1 MSRARDTA
9 GIIQYNRIS
18 FDSNNAVGIGSS
30 IPDTKLDVAGG
41 MRVTGIVTAS
51 SFVGAITGTASD
63 ASGASGDFSIADK
76 IVHTGDTNTAI
87 RFPAAD
93 TFTVETAGSE
103 RLRVSSNVGVGDDNP
118 SVKLNVKG
126 SGDSLAGLNVHSKI
140 EDTTSLAANVGGMLA
155 FEGVYTSGAAE
166 AVFSA
171 IHGGKENGTDGNY
184 AGYLRV
190 FTRANGGLPAERLR
204 IDSGGRLLLGTGG
217 LSTDQ
222 DAAFQVASTSF
233 GVAQIFRTGSAGSSL
248 HLSSTTGTLASPAA
262 LADGDHAGYLS
273 YRAYDGAAWRTGA
286 NIGAAADGQTW
297 ASGDCPTRL
306 VFATTADAGTSPTE
320 RLRITS
326 TGIVRIPDSG
336 KFTCGASD
344 DLQIYH
350 NGSNSF
356 IEDKGTGILALTT
369 NGTGIHF
376 MNDAQD
382 EFLAK
387 FQKDG
392 EVILYQ
398 DNSARVTTT
407 ADGVD
412 FGGTGSIKV
421 PVGTTAQRNAS
432 PTAGDFR
439 YNSETGGFEG
449 YTTEWGSIAGGGGG
463 ITSAFSSPSG
473 ITTHVFLSDAQ
484 EHKFTCSGITTISC
498 AGGVEGESHTIR
510 IINSGITTVG
520 FSTFFLF
527 PSGAAPSLPTAD
539 GAISL
544 ISFTVNR
551 VGAAGTQL
559 LAGASVNFS

>member
-93 TFTVETAGSE
+93 TFTVETSGSE
-103 RLRVSSNVGVGDDNP
+103 
-118 SVKLNVKG
+118 
-126 SGDSLAGLNVHSKI
+126 A
-140 EDTTSLAANVGGMLA
+140 
-155 FEGVYTSGAAE
+155 
-166 AVFSA
+166 
-171 IHGGKENGTDGNY
+171 
-184 AGYLRV
+184 
-190 FTRANGGLPAERLR
+190 LR

-306 VFATTADAGTSPTE
+306 VFATTADGGTSPTE
-320 RLRITS
+320 ALRITS
-326 TGIVRIPDSG
+326 AQKVLINTTSAASSSDSLAPLQVEADTDADAIAIFGRSADDVSEVAFYENDKSTKLGELQYQQSALNFRHRVGHISFAAGGTTEQLRLTTAGLLSIVNDTG
-336 KFTCGASD
+336 KFTAGSSD
-344 DLQIYH
+344 DLQMYH
-350 NGSNSF
+350 DGTHSRIVDNRDSGTLRLQADGF
-356 IEDKGTGILALTT
+356 KVIDK
-369 NGTGIHF
+369 
-376 MNDAQD
+376 DAG
-382 EFLAK
+382 ETMISAVL
-387 FQKDG
+387 DG
-392 EVILYQ
+392 AVELYH
-398 DNSARVTTT
+398 DNSVRVATT

-412 FGGTGSIKV
+412 FSGTGSIKV
-421 PVGTTAQRNAS
+421 PVGTTAER
-432 PTAGDFR
+432 PTGVAGDFR
-439 YNSETGGFEG
+439 YNSTTGGFEG
-449 YTTEWGSIAGGGGG
+449 YTTEWGAIAGGGGG